1 VSAASLLR
9 LRLFPAAV
17 LAGAVG
23 AWAALAFASPP
34 ATGEA
39 ATFLVMWGLMVAAM
53 MLPTI
58 LPLLGAHAAL
68 ASGGTAL
75 VAAGYVL
82 VWSGIG
88 LVALVLS
95 LLLGGRL
102 TSLPP
107 AVALAATGVYQV
119 SPLKSTCLRRC
130 RTPLSLVVRHWR
142 PGAWGAVR
150 IGVAHGLWC
159 AGCCAA
165 LMVLLLAVGMMSL
178 LWTAAIAALVV
189 AEKTTG
195 WGQRL
200 ALPSGISL
208 LVAAALVAA
217 SWSPA

>member
-23 AWAALAFASPP
+23 GWAALAFASPP

-95 LLLGGRL
+95 LLL
-102 TSLPP
+102 
-107 AVALAATGVYQV
+107 
-119 SPLKSTCLRRC
+119 
-130 RTPLSLVVRHWR
+130 
-142 PGAWGAVR
+142 
-150 IGVAHGLWC
+150 
-159 AGCCAA
+159 
-165 LMVLLLAVGMMSL
+165 
-178 LWTAAIAALVV
+178 AALVV

-195 WGQRL
+195 WGPRL

-208 LVAAALVAA
+208 LVVAALVAA
-217 SWSPA
+217 PWSPA